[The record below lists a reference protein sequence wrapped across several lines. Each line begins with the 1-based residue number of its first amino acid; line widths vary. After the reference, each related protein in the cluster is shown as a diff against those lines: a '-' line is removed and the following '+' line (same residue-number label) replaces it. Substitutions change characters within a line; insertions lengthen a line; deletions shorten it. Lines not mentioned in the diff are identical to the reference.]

1 MVKMCEKKT
10 RETDVTLQVYW
21 SPLYQRT
28 ETGLRGTD
36 ETAQVTPG
44 ELAGTPRG
52 VIFKNKLYS
61 QKYFQQDF
69 QNKTLHSSRQ
79 MQKKYN
85 HPINKSCMWL
95 IITISC

>member
-10 RETDVTLQVYW
+10 RQTDVTLQVYW

-44 ELAGTPRG
+44 ELAGTAG
-52 VIFKNKLYS
+52 VCGLNSTWSNI
-61 QKYFQQDF
+61 
-69 QNKTLHSSRQ
+69 
-79 MQKKYN
+79 
-85 HPINKSCMWL
+85 
-95 IITISC
+95 